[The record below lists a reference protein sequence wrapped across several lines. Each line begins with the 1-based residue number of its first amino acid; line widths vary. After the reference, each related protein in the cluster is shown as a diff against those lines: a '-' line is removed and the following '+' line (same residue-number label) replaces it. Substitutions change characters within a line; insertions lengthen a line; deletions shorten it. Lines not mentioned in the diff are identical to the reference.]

1 MTHQLRGHL
10 IWKGGQVLLCVIEL
24 LFSETKQFVP
34 NPPIGSRTVK
44 WPPLKEHY
52 PGAPCRNGKIE
63 RKHVA
68 KCRAP
73 GGGAVLLNMVF
84 LSDSWEL
91 TEARPG
97 PSVGQAS
104 LSPLPPTLTPRF
116 LGPRGGGPPSPS
128 LAHTSYS
135 PLPPLTASCVGL
147 LDHERLQQSDHG
159 NAATITDPFS
169 WRCAFLL
176 CTPRRTLPCQC
187 CGRSHGTLPSRPQ
200 LVPSQVSVS
209 CLVDSGTQHSPWQTH
224 ESYLL
229 MA

>member
-34 NPPIGSRTVK
+34 NPPIGSRPVK

-116 LGPRGGGPPSPS
+116 LGPRGGGPR
-128 LAHTSYS
+128 A
-135 PLPPLTASCVGL
+135 PPW
-147 LDHERLQQSDHG
+147 
-159 NAATITDPFS
+159 P
-169 WRCAFLL
+169 
-176 CTPRRTLPCQC
+176 TLPTLLYH
-187 CGRSHGTLPSRPQ
+187 RSQRP
-200 LVPSQVSVS
+200 VSVS
-209 CLVDSGTQHSPWQTH
+209 WTTSVSNKATTVMQLRSLTLSPGDALSCSARPDGPSRVSAAGGPTGHSPHALNSSHHKCLSPASWTVAPSIALGRH
-224 ESYLL
+224 TK
-229 MA
+229 ATC